1 MKENIVNL
9 NLFAGHFWFKI
20 NNLELALD
28 MAMKFYANLAKRSKL
43 KFRNFEEINP
53 TFRDITNEKLVGEAL
68 CRPNLCD
75 KLWTDLHGPLI
86 FLVSVNIV
94 SMFIFGQ

>member
-53 TFRDITNEKLVGEAL
+53 LFVDITNEKMVGGAFGRPDL
-68 CRPNLCD
+68 CN
-75 KLWTDLHGPLI
+75 
-86 FLVSVNIV
+86 
-94 SMFIFGQ
+94 

>member
-1 MKENIVNL
+1 MRSEVGKFNVSMKEVIVNL
-9 NLFAGHFWFKI
+9 NFFAGQSWFKF

-53 TFRDITNEKLVGEAL
+53 LFVDITNEKMVGRASG
-68 CRPNLCD
+68 RP
-75 KLWTDLHGPLI
+75 DLR
-86 FLVSVNIV
+86 N
-94 SMFIFGQ
+94 